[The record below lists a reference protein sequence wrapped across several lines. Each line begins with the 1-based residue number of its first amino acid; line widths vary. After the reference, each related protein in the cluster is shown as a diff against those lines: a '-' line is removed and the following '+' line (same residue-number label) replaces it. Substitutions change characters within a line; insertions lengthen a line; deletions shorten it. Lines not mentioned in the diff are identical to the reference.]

1 MSYFPFMIEVGG
13 HKALVVGAGQSA
25 KDKIRD
31 LTEFGA
37 LVTVVA
43 PVISADVVKQGK
55 NITIERRVYRPG
67 ETKGY
72 EIVVAATDNPAV
84 NKQVAHDAARFG
96 AICSV
101 AGDPL
106 RGGFIF
112 PEIIKRDTFS
122 IAISTDGK
130 EPVLSGKLK
139 DSISE
144 ALPEKSDDIAALVK
158 GTKEQAVTVENP
170 GSKTRLADYSSVVA
184 SGNDNFKGEAD
195 ETASEQL
202 RMSVL
207 DQSGSSDEETKAQ
220 DAETVSFD
228 LAADAAGLGSNLPDA
243 AGLGSGLT
251 DAADEA
257 QDSVLQENE
266 VLRIAAVDTRIDQVQ
281 ADQVV
286 SMLKARGIDCEKVT
300 VRNEEIERK
309 LISGDIDLAVRQAND
324 MPVILDDSLEAA
336 ACLPRED
343 ARDILITRK
352 GQDKNEIEVIG
363 SNSIRRKHQIVKFL
377 RNGEVRSISGS
388 INDQLESLKNGE
400 YDAII
405 LTSCEV
411 RKLMLIMDKDLSFE
425 FIEADKLLPAP
436 GQGITVL
443 EGRTEGKAHDAAVK
457 LNDENTKKS
466 LEAER
471 AFMAAIGAE
480 DNDQAAAY
488 SFINSG
494 KILMKVMKYVNG
506 RCVYFAGAEDE
517 NEGEKLAEM
526 LARKILNA

>member
-130 EPVLSGKLK
+130 EPVLSGKLR
-139 DSISE
+139 DSISD
-144 ALPEKSDDIAALVK
+144 ALPEKADDIAALVK
-158 GTKEQAVTVENP
+158 GTKEQKVTHENT
-170 GSKTRLADYSSVVA
+170 GNMTRLADYSGTVNVITDDA
-184 SGNDNFKGEAD
+184 QGTETEPAD
-195 ETASEQL
+195 TTLESADAVTGFS
-202 RMSVL
+202 
-207 DQSGSSDEETKAQ
+207 
-220 DAETVSFD
+220 DAESESLD
-228 LAADAAGLGSNLPDA
+228 NRPEEESP
-243 AGLGSGLT
+243 
-251 DAADEA
+251 EYE
-257 QDSVLQENE
+257 ENE
-266 VLRIAAVDTRIDQVQ
+266 TLRIAAIDTRLDQVQ
-281 ADQVV
+281 VDQVV
-286 SMLKARGIDCEKVT
+286 SMLKARGVDCEKVT

-309 LISGDIDLAVRQAND
+309 LISGDIDLAVRQAD
-324 MPVILDDSLEAA
+324 EMPVVLDAGLEAA

-363 SNSIRRKHQIVKFL
+363 SNSERRKHQIIKFL
-377 RNGEVRSISGS
+377 RNGEVRSITGT
-388 INDQLESLKNGE
+388 INEQIDSLKKGDF
-400 YDAII
+400 DAII

-425 FIEADKLLPAP
+425 FIEADKMLPAP

-443 EGRTEGKAHDAAVK
+443 EGRTEGRAHDAALK
-457 LNDENTKKS
+457 LNDENTRKS

-471 AFMAAIGAE
+471 AFMIAVGAE

-488 SFINSG
+488 SFMNSG

-517 NEGEKLAEM
+517 NEGEKLGRALAE
-526 LARKILNA
+526 KILKV